1 MTFALA
7 GDVLYMI
14 LDILGDEKDYN
25 SLFQCAL
32 SSKCFTEFALTSLY
46 KLYNTSPVRSGGTD
60 NEQFRTRRAVPT
72 LAVLRSQQEAITR
85 KWALMW
91 RSIVL
96 STFGQTYLPYYSYIR
111 YLDLDDLIDLL
122 KDTGFSGKIKDD
134 FFTPE
139 VLDFVS
145 RDYASKGNKRLRSSR
160 VFPDNEWIMAKLGGA
175 IIERAT
181 SIRGM
186 RCSIPSSVL
195 AEWLERLPM
204 LQTLSVWSGAS
215 LTEHAGDKLR
225 SHCPDFKQ
233 LTIYGWSSK
242 TAETDCEEFLNELNP
257 NTLQYFEVF
266 SYSHL
271 GPRSI
276 KALGS
281 HLDSLRELKLTSL
294 SIEAIAELPS
304 LAALPV
310 LEVLVLTDS
319 IPTARNDEFY
329 SIITRVAEW
338 IRSCQAL
345 KRLDLR
351 KFVDD
356 ANLLSQVLREDG
368 LRLSSLSLE
377 GYIMSQSRAF
387 HEALGSQQSLQSL
400 YLRGESTENYIENDV
415 FLQALLQLNNL
426 QELELKD
433 ISDGFSLNHIA
444 VLTPFLPHLNRL
456 WIGGDYLN
464 DEVWKAFLCLPN
476 LQSLVIHALSEFT
489 SRGILDFIS
498 RLGPGNHGF
507 SLSILNATT
516 DANITEEAQNV
527 IRDTLKTKLDG
538 SFDFGLAQEEYSDM
552 DSDAELSD

>member
-1 MTFALA
+1 MTLVLP

-25 SLFQCAL
+25 SLYQCAL

-60 NEQFRTRRAVPT
+60 DEQLRNRRPAPT
-72 LAVLRSQQEAITR
+72 LAR

-111 YLDLDDLIDLL
+111 YLDLDDLDYLL
-122 KDTGFSGKIKDD
+122 KDSGFTGKIKQD

-145 RDYASKGNKRLRSSR
+145 KDYSSKGSKRLRSSR
-160 VFPDNEWIMAKLGGA
+160 IFPDNEWIMTKLGGA
-175 IIERAT
+175 IVERAT

-186 RCSIPSSVL
+186 SCNISSSTLV
-195 AEWLERLPM
+195 EWLERLP
-204 LQTLSVWSGAS
+204 LLRTLSVWSGAA
-215 LTEHAGDKLR
+215 LTDHAGDKLR
-225 SHCPDFKQ
+225 AHCPDFKQ
-233 LTIYGWSSK
+233 LTIYGWASK
-242 TAETDCEEFLNELNP
+242 TAETDCEEFLNELSP
-257 NTLQYFEVF
+257 NTLEYFEVF

-276 KALGS
+276 KALGC

-294 SIEAIAELPS
+294 SIEAIAELPT
-304 LAALPV
+304 LAAPPE

-319 IPTARNDEFY
+319 IPTAKTDEFY

-338 IRSCQAL
+338 IRSCKAL

-356 ANLLSQVLREDG
+356 PNLLSQVLTEDG
-368 LRLSSLSLE
+368 FQLSSLSLE

-387 HEALGSQQSLQSL
+387 HEALGSQQSLRSL
-400 YLRGESTENYIENDV
+400 YLRGESTENYIENEV
-415 FLQALLQLNNL
+415 FVQALLQLNNL
-426 QELELKD
+426 EELELKD

-456 WIGGDYLN
+456 WISGDYLN
-464 DEVWKAFLCLPN
+464 DEVWKSFQCLPN
-476 LQSLVIHALSEFT
+476 LRSLVIHALSEFT

-516 DANITEEAQNV
+516 DANITEEAQTV
-527 IRDTLKTKLDG
+527 IRETLKTKLDG
-538 SFDFGLAQEEYSDM
+538 SFDFGLAQEEFSDM
-552 DSDAELSD
+552 DSDAEMSD